1 MYDIEKRGE
10 SNNNTLKLRSLSELV
25 HVYLSIILCLAHAY
39 SMQVI
44 IKFTSFLKI
53 TLLNSESRFPSKNSS
68 LI

>member
-1 MYDIEKRGE
+1 MCDIEERGE
-10 SNNNTLKLRSLSELV
+10 SNNKTLKLRSLSELV
-25 HVYLSIILCLAHAY
+25 HVYFSIIVCVAHAY

-44 IKFTSFLKI
+44 MKFTSFLKI